1 MKKMKRF
8 ALAAFAAALAV
19 SAVLVAGCAGNGGET
34 KEAEGAAEKT
44 EIVVGLRADGVDMF
58 NAIKPKLE
66 EAGYTV
72 TTQVF
77 DDSIQPNVA
86 LGEGAVDINWFQ
98 HVPYLNQ
105 YNESNGT
112 DFVMVEPYTHYPL
125 FAMYSTKIDKL
136 DDLQDGAK
144 IGLCND
150 DSNRARGLRLLE
162 ENGLIKIK
170 EGVETPTVF
179 DIEENPKNLEFIE
192 AEMSVLP
199 RSIDD
204 VDAVIL
210 AAQHMFNA
218 GKDATDFVVESSDGK
233 DFPLGFVVR
242 AEDADAQ
249 WAKDFATLAQCDE
262 LADCFATTY
271 GGCLVPMWK

>member
-98 HVPYLNQ
+98 HVPYLD
-105 YNESNGT
+105 
-112 DFVMVEPYTHYPL
+112 DFNAENHTHIVPVAAIHVEP
-125 FAMYSTKIDKL
+125 
-136 DDLQDGAK
+136 
-144 IGLCND
+144 
-150 DSNRARGLRLLE
+150 
-162 ENGLIKIK
+162 
-170 EGVETPTVF
+170 
-179 DIEENPKNLEFIE
+179 
-192 AEMSVLP
+192 
-199 RSIDD
+199 
-204 VDAVIL
+204 
-210 AAQHMFNA
+210 
-218 GKDATDFVVESSDGK
+218 
-233 DFPLGFVVR
+233 LGI
-242 AEDADAQ
+242 
-249 WAKDFATLAQCDE
+249 
-262 LADCFATTY
+262 Y
-271 GGCLVPMWK
+271 GGKQTTLDAIKK

>member
-1 MKKMKRF
+1 MKKMKLF
-8 ALAAFAAALAV
+8 TTVALAATMALSAFA
-19 SAVLVAGCAGNGGET
+19 VAGCAGNGGEAT
-34 KEAEGAAEKT
+34 EEKAEIT
-44 EIVVGLRADGVDMF
+44 VGLRADGVDMF
-58 NAIKPKLE
+58 NAIQPKLE

-72 TTQVF
+72 ETMVF

-86 LGEGAVDINWFQ
+86 LGEGSVDINWFQ
-98 HVPYLNQ
+98 HLPYLEG

-112 DFVMVEPYTHYPL
+112 DFVMVEPHTHYPL
-125 FAMYSTKIDKL
+125 FAMYSTSIESI

-162 ENGLIKIK
+162 ECGLITLA
-170 EGVETPTVF
+170 EDVESPTQF
-179 DIEENPKNLEFIE
+179 DIVDNPKNLEFVE

-199 RSIDD
+199 QSIED

-218 GKDATDFVVESSDGK
+218 GMDATDFVVESADGR
-233 DFPLGFVVR
+233 DYPLGFVVR
-242 AEDADAQ
+242 AEDADAA
-249 WAKDFATLAQCDE
+249 WAKEFAELAQCDE
-262 LADCFATTY
+262 LAETFATTY
-271 GGCLVPMWK
+271 GGCLVPIWK

>member
-1 MKKMKRF
+1 MKKMKLF
-8 ALAAFAAALAV
+8 TAVALAATMALSAFA
-19 SAVLVAGCAGNGGET
+19 VAGCAGNGGEAT
-34 KEAEGAAEKT
+34 EEKT
-44 EIVVGLRADGVDMF
+44 EITVGLRADGVDMF
-58 NAIKPKLE
+58 NAIQPKLE

-72 TTQVF
+72 ETMVF

-86 LGEGAVDINWFQ
+86 LGEGSVDINWFQ
-98 HVPYLNQ
+98 HLPYLEG

-112 DFVMVEPYTHYPL
+112 DFVMVEPHTHYPL
-125 FAMYSTKIDKL
+125 FAMYSTSIESI

-162 ENGLIKIK
+162 ECGLITLA
-170 EGVETPTVF
+170 EDVESPTQF
-179 DIEENPKNLEFIE
+179 DIVDNPKNLEFVE

-199 RSIDD
+199 QSIED

-218 GKDATDFVVESSDGK
+218 GMDATDFVVESADGR
-233 DFPLGFVVR
+233 DYPLGFVVR
-242 AEDADAQ
+242 AEDADAA
-249 WAKDFATLAQCDE
+249 WAKEFAELAQCDE
-262 LADCFATTY
+262 LAETFATTY
-271 GGCLVPMWK
+271 GGCLVPIWK